1 MRFYNAT
8 VLIGFSILNLLTL
21 LSCKKEKKSEFIQ
34 TEIEFK
40 HEGNLSLLDS
50 INTIIKEIQIEIADN
65 DFERQ
70 TGLMYRKKMDTD
82 KGMLFVFEKSEIKSF
97 YMKNTYIP
105 LDIIY
110 IDSNKTI
117 INIVKNAEPLN
128 ETSLYSDAPATYVL
142 EVNAG
147 LSEKLSIKK
156 GDKISFSKL

>member
-8 VLIGFSILNLLTL
+8 VLIGFSLLNLLTL

-34 TEIEFK
+34 TKIEFK

-50 INTIIKEIQIEIADN
+50 INTVIKEIQIEIADN